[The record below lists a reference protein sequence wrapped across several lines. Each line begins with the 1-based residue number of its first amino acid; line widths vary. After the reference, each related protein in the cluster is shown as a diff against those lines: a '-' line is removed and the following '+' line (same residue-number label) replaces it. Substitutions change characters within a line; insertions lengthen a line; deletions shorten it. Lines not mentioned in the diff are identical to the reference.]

1 MGSTVNL
8 WNRRMGWYPELKDR
22 ERLMGT
28 GKAHGHGLKTF
39 WNRLL
44 IKMKLR
50 VDWDNPLITPP
61 AFRDVKP
68 HVYDPEFEQKE
79 LTFCALCGA
88 GRLHPIHSVKVST
101 GGGTLGAV

>member
-8 WNRRMGWYPELKDR
+8 WNW
-22 ERLMGT
+22 
-28 GKAHGHGLKTF
+28 
-39 WNRLL
+39 LL
-44 IKMKLR
+44 VKLRLR

-61 AFRDVKP
+61 AFDNVKP
-68 HVYDPEFEQKE
+68 HEYDPEMEDGE
-79 LTFCALCGA
+79 MLTFCALCGA